1 MRNQTCSG
9 RTKKHKAGAPNI
21 TDPRTVSPAECLK
34 QFPNECLVVRVGKVF
49 CEACHEELALKKSTI
64 KTHLYSG
71 EKHPSAKQKLAR
83 EEAQERDIAQSL
95 IAYDKEVEPAGQTV
109 SMEMRV
115 YHTKVVE
122 NFFRAGIPLAKVDD
136 LRYLLEENSLR
147 LTRSSHL
154 ADYIP
159 TIHKQEKSEIRNE
172 LSGKDVAAIFDGTT
186 RLREA
191 LAAVVR
197 FCKGWTVQQ
206 TLVKLQLL
214 AKSMKGEEVA
224 REVLSVLSTEFGVP
238 SNQLLAACMHA
249 SLQKNAWL

>member
-1 MRNQTCSG
+1 MRNQNCSG

-34 QFPNECLVVRVGKVF
+34 QFPNEYLVVRVGKVF
-49 CEACHEELALKKSTI
+49 FEACHEELALKKSTI

-83 EEAQERDIAQSL
+83 EEAQEHDIAQSL
-95 IAYDKEVEPAGQTV
+95 IAYDKEVEQAGQTV

-122 NFFRAGIPLAKVDD
+122 NFLRAGIPFAKVDD
-136 LRYLLEENSLR
+136 LRYLLEENSLH
-147 LTRSSHL
+147 LTRSR
-154 ADYIP
+154 Y
-159 TIHKQEKSEIRNE
+159 E
-172 LSGKDVAAIFDGTT
+172 LRGKDVAVIFDGTTST

-191 LAAVVR
+191 LAVVVR

-206 TLVKLQLL
+206 MLVKLQLL

-224 REVLSVLSTEFGVP
+224 REVLLLLSTELGVP
-238 SNQLLAACMHA
+238 SNQLLAACIFETVH
-249 SLQKNAWL
+249 Q